1 MTTLLDHIDA
11 APEAAGAAAATP
23 AQRLR
28 TTMAACRGQFTWFGA
43 RKSLTPEQRAAAA
56 EAFDAEGR
64 FLTATKRLIDTKH
77 PAYRAVTAVRTRV
90 TDYWRG

>member
-28 TTMAACRGQFTWFGA
+28 TTMAACRVQFT
-43 RKSLTPEQRAAAA
+43 
-56 EAFDAEGR
+56 
-64 FLTATKRLIDTKH
+64 
-77 PAYRAVTAVRTRV
+77 
-90 TDYWRG
+90 